1 MTPTWYEAYVRQHVG
16 FVIETRHGKFLPM
29 IGRCHESDGDD
40 DCFIE
45 VVAKNE
51 LQDTVG
57 AALALLDAEKEK
69 LHRVFRRPIKGGG
82 GFIWLVVLV
91 TVEEGDPRKKVAS

>member
-1 MTPTWYEAYVRQHVG
+1 MKPTWYEAYVRQLVG
-16 FVIETRHGKFLPM
+16 FVIATRHGKFLPI

-45 VVAKNE
+45 VVGKNA
-51 LQDTVG
+51 LQDTVE
-57 AALALLDAEKEK
+57 ASLALLDAEAEK
-69 LHRVFRRPIKGGG
+69 LRRVFRRPIKGGG

-91 TVEEGDPRKKVAS
+91 TSEDGDTRKKAAS